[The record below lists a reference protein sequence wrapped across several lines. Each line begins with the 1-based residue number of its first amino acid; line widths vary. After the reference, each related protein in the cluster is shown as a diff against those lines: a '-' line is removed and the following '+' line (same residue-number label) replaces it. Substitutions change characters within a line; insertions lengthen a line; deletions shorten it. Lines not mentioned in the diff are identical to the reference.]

1 MTCIVG
7 VEHAD
12 GVVIGGDS
20 MGTSD
25 WRKETGEFYF
35 SARII
40 DRRPATDGA
49 LIGQQDA
56 PTLNTAIAYARGA
69 VTVFM
74 EGTQA

>member
-1 MTCIVG
+1 MMRALFDVTITSF
-7 VEHAD
+7 
-12 GVVIGGDS
+12 GD
-20 MGTSD
+20 D
-25 WRKETGEFYF
+25 ETGEFYF

-69 VTVFM
+69 VTAFM